1 MVEVFEVHDGVY
13 VLTKHLKE
21 NKISVASFL
30 ILDELPVIIET
41 GTPYV
46 AKEFLRKLEEI
57 IPLEKYLTYLLLM
70 NI

>member
-1 MVEVFEVHDGVY
+1 MIEVFEVHDRVY
-13 VLTKHLKE
+13 VLAKHLKE

-30 ILDELPVIIET
+30 LLDELPVIIET